1 MFEIAPSEMLLF
13 AIVALVVIGPKDLPK
28 AMRFVGKWV
37 SKAKGMARHF
47 RSGMDAMMRESEL
60 EEMEKQWRAQNEA
73 IMKAYPQLDAPFAA
87 DMAPVTAAATDA
99 VDTSSS
105 AALSVP
111 VAPHVPGAAAPAA
124 DGEKG

>member
-37 SKAKGMARHF
+37 AKAKGMARHF

-73 IMKAYPQLDAPFAA
+73 IMKAYPQLDAPLAA
-87 DMAPVTAAATDA
+87 DMAPVSAAAAEA
-99 VDTSSS
+99 VDTLSG
-105 AALSVP
+105 AALP
-111 VAPHVPGAAAPAA
+111 APGIPPVPGAAAPAA